1 MDPVPTSA
9 VLLDSLGTLLRLEP
23 PAPRLRGELQR
34 MGLDVAPA
42 VAEEAIAEE
51 IAYYYEHHTE
61 GRDASSLAELR
72 NRCAAVVHE
81 RLELPE
87 LSLEAARSALLAALH
102 FEPYPDVAPAL
113 RTLRARGLRLVVAS
127 NWDSSLHD
135 VLGRAGLASLV
146 DGVVTSAEVGARKPE
161 RALFDA
167 ALQAAGCPVSE
178 AVHVGDS
185 PENDVAGALRAGL
198 RAVLLRRAGALSA
211 GTELAAGVPVI
222 ASLAELPA
230 LV

>member
-23 PAPRLRGELQR
+23 PAPRLRAELQR

-42 VAEEAIAEE
+42 VAEEAIAAE

-81 RLELPE
+81 RLELPG
-87 LSLEAARSALLAALH
+87 LSLEAARNALLAALH
-102 FEPYPDVAPAL
+102 FVPYPDVAPAL
-113 RTLRARGLRLVVAS
+113 RLVVAS
-127 NWDSSLHD
+127 NWDCSLSG
-135 VLGRAGLASLV
+135 VLERTGIASLV

-161 RALFDA
+161 RALFDT
-167 ALQAAGCPVSE
+167 ALQAAGRPASE

-185 PENDVAGALRAGL
+185 PDNDVAGALRAGL